1 MNDIN
6 FDFQQIAER
15 IERQIALIQKGQG
28 WETALAGMTIVF
40 VVLTVVSAFIALLPR
55 LLPTLNRFLPPVVHH
70 THSTSI
76 QSHSNKPTPTSS
88 EDSANEIA
96 AAVGYILHIRQKK

>member
-6 FDFQQIAER
+6 FDFQQIAE
-15 IERQIALIQKGQG
+15 GQG

-40 VVLTVVSAFIALLPR
+40 VALTVVSIFIALLPR
-55 LLPTLNRFLPPVVHH
+55 FLPTLNRFLPPVVHH
-70 THSTSI
+70 THSTSV